1 MTHRVNTQRSLKLL
15 FQLFV
20 YSCNINM
27 KYEYIQCNI
36 DGLEYG
42 QLLQIINID
51 IWSDNGFGKNR

>member
-1 MTHRVNTQRSLKLL
+1 LKYGFIKLL

-27 KYEYIQCNI
+27 KHEYILYKI

-42 QLLQIINID
+42 QLLQIIRC
-51 IWSDNGFGKNR
+51 SK